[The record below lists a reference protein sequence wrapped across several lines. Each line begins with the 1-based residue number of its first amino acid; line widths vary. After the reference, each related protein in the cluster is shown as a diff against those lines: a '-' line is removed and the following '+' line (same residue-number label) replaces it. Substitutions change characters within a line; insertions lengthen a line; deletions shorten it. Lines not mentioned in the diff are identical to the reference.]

1 MSALH
6 DPSEWL
12 NGHDQL
18 YMYALTLGVPL
29 EGNLSITTIH
39 CGPWWENA

>member
-12 NGHDQL
+12 NEYDRLQMPQP
-18 YMYALTLGVPL
+18 YTLECFFTL
-29 EGNLSITTIH
+29 LLR
-39 CGPWWENA
+39 A